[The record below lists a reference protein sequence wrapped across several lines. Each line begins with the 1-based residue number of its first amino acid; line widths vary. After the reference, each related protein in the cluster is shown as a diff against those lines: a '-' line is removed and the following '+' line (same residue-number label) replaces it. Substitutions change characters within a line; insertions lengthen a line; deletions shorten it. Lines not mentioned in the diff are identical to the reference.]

1 MTTNRTL
8 SPLKLVGKSFL
19 HVLSAPFYIQ
29 RCPLVSEPEVCQV
42 IFVVVFKSEFSV
54 TFWFKLLSCTARQ
67 SRQLHAICT
76 NVNTL
81 CYSTPR
87 ESDSR
92 ETKTQEMANTS
103 ENEICFSSVPGE
115 HPEQVALKI

>member
-1 MTTNRTL
+1 MPSDFRCCFQ
-8 SPLKLVGKSFL
+8 VR
-19 HVLSAPFYIQ
+19 VQ
-29 RCPLVSEPEVCQV
+29 RNL
-42 IFVVVFKSEFSV
+42 
-54 TFWFKLLSCTARQ
+54 WFKLLSCTARQ

-92 ETKTQEMANTS
+92 ETKTQEMANTT

-115 HPEQVALKI
+115 HPEQVVLKI